1 MQSLIRSKSAG
12 VTGGRGT
19 AGAGPG
25 RDLLYGSRGVPAA
38 PTYRRPG
45 DLGPYEPCSSTPR
58 VRIVDSVETTP
69 EIGAIEEP
77 RRSRAWRT
85 PEVEARREI
94 RLSGR
99 GGLDMED
106 LVSMCELRCRKACN
120 LRSAAEDSEETCHSG
135 SSGGR
140 ARRYWKRGSPKPTAG
155 DAGAMD
161 TDPSPVRLWDS
172 GGHSEGYRIAYEQPL
187 ESEETARP
195 PTRANTAPE
204 PSLEHDAEAL
214 ERSARARTAPVA
226 RHTEPP
232 RNSMGDTPMA
242 EESEAP
248 GTAGRAG
255 SGGKHAACHCEQVSF
270 LMGKYP
276 RMGMDAIVH
285 RLHSLDNAKDSLEE
299 DLAGIMDDQSAAERN
314 MAELRAERDRYRE
327 NLELAL
333 EKQQRVADS
342 LLQLVEDMSGRLK
355 RLEELQ
361 PPTSVPEL
369 PAKPAAAELVER
381 VKTLKGAMGKPMGG
395 PAEAPYAPP
404 RVDPGALPFVP
415 MFSES
420 TMLGEQTAPAGSMRE
435 GHVTTDPRSLTVQM
449 SHAAQHLP
457 ITTTAH
463 AVYAEEEI
471 QSQKRT
477 MGSADRHGW
486 GHPGGNLWAK
496 DPNTGIWTAAGAS
509 PSRIPNPMG
518 SGPTGPHSMEER
530 DVRGVYSHPPATGGI
545 RLGGVVAGDVGDAIR
560 IDDLRG
566 IKIPY
571 YDGNPS
577 NLDDSI
583 LDWEDFAEEV
593 VGEMRG
599 APRDKW
605 VCRTFPNRLAQD
617 LKEELRDQ
625 IREGLIR
632 TEQACLQWFKDE
644 ERVDAPNQ
652 KLEDLWSI
660 PLPLDR
666 GELRVREWNRYLR
679 KYRRSLKLVED
690 WNEASEIRHLL
701 KDVLP
706 GHWKRRVEDE
716 EKKRAKKRVAV
727 RIMAAEDTH
736 AGIMEFFRRNLG
748 EPKRM
753 LGLKNA
759 VYVEVFGDTMGQR
772 LMRLNSVEWR
782 RGEQLRMQVI
792 LARMSLDKIV
802 KLITVELKLNA
813 KNEAHL
819 QDRQGYG
826 QRGHREDRHHREIQE
841 DTANSAEDGSGSGQ
855 DHWSREDHE
864 EAHFFAF
871 VAHNVRE
878 HGQDWSEWNRVGPK
892 KNREP
897 RRMGNPPLSFR
908 EYRSQHDGCWV
919 CYGKGNNQAHDH
931 RQCKVYE
938 ADKKA
943 YFAAHQE
950 KKPKEQRIADWNA
963 KGGDGGK
970 DQGKGQ
976 GKGRGRGYGGGPGQ
990 DRRVRSIEEVA
1001 EDMLRTLGEL
1011 KAQQRGGQS
1020 PGESQPE
1027 GAMGSQV

>member
-25 RDLLYGSRGVPAA
+25 RDLLYGSRGEPAA

-45 DLGPYEPCSSTPR
+45 DLGPYEPCPSTPR

-69 EIGAIEEP
+69 EIGAIEER

-85 PEVEARREI
+85 PEVEARREV
-94 RLSGR
+94 RHSGR

-106 LVSMCELRCRKACN
+106 LVSMCERRCRKACN
-120 LRSAAEDSEETCHSG
+120 LRSAVEDSDEACHSG

-140 ARRYWKRGSPKPTAG
+140 ARRYRKRGSPKRAAG

-172 GGHSEGYRIAYEQPL
+172 EHSEGYRTAYEQPS

-214 ERSARARTAPVA
+214 EMPARARTAPVA
-226 RHTEPP
+226 RHTEST
-232 RNSMGDTPMA
+232 RDSMGDTTMA

-248 GTAGRAG
+248 GTAGCAG
-255 SGGKHAACHCEQVSF
+255 SAGRHAECHCEHVSF

-276 RMGMDAIVH
+276 KMGMDVIVH
-285 RLHSLDNAKDSLEE
+285 RLDRLDNAKDGLEE
-299 DLAGIMDDQSAAERN
+299 DVAGILDDQSAVEKD
-314 MAELRAERDRYRE
+314 MTELRAERHRYRE

-333 EKQQRVADS
+333 EKQQGVVDN
-342 LLQLVEDMSGRLK
+342 LLHLVEDMSGRLK

-361 PPTSVPEL
+361 PLASGPEL
-369 PAKPAAAELVER
+369 PAKPAVAELVER
-381 VKTLKGAMGKPMGG
+381 VKTLKSAMDKPMGG

-404 RVDPGALPFVP
+404 RVDPGALPLVP

-420 TMLGEQTAPAGSMRE
+420 TMLGEHTAPAGSMQE

-449 SHAAQHLP
+449 SHAAQDLP
-457 ITTTAH
+457 ITTRAH

-471 QSQKRT
+471 QSQTMQGRT
-477 MGSADRHGW
+477 MGSADGHGR
-486 GHPGGNLWAK
+486 GRGGNLWAK
-496 DPNTGIWTAAGAS
+496 DPNTGIWTADGAS

-530 DVRGVYSHPPATGGI
+530 DVRAVYSHPPATGCI

-577 NLDDSI
+577 NLDDFI

-605 VCRTFPNRLAQD
+605 VCRTFPHPLAQD

-632 TEQACLQWFKDE
+632 TEQACLQWLEDE

-679 KYRRSLKLVED
+679 KYRRCLKLVED

-706 GHWKRRVEDE
+706 G
-716 EKKRAKKRVAV
+716 
-727 RIMAAEDTH
+727 
-736 AGIMEFFRRNLG
+736 N
-748 EPKRM
+748 
-753 LGLKNA
+753 
-759 VYVEVFGDTMGQR
+759 
-772 LMRLNSVEWR
+772 
-782 RGEQLRMQVI
+782 
-792 LARMSLDKIV
+792 
-802 KLITVELKLNA
+802 
-813 KNEAHL
+813 
-819 QDRQGYG
+819 
-826 QRGHREDRHHREIQE
+826 
-841 DTANSAEDGSGSGQ
+841 
-855 DHWSREDHE
+855 
-864 EAHFFAF
+864 
-871 VAHNVRE
+871 
-878 HGQDWSEWNRVGPK
+878 
-892 KNREP
+892 
-897 RRMGNPPLSFR
+897 
-908 EYRSQHDGCWV
+908 
-919 CYGKGNNQAHDH
+919 
-931 RQCKVYE
+931 
-938 ADKKA
+938 
-943 YFAAHQE
+943 
-950 KKPKEQRIADWNA
+950 
-963 KGGDGGK
+963 
-970 DQGKGQ
+970 
-976 GKGRGRGYGGGPGQ
+976 
-990 DRRVRSIEEVA
+990 
-1001 EDMLRTLGEL
+1001 
-1011 KAQQRGGQS
+1011 
-1020 PGESQPE
+1020 
-1027 GAMGSQV
+1027 

>member
-1 MQSLIRSKSAG
+1 
-12 VTGGRGT
+12 
-19 AGAGPG
+19 
-25 RDLLYGSRGVPAA
+25 
-38 PTYRRPG
+38 
-45 DLGPYEPCSSTPR
+45 
-58 VRIVDSVETTP
+58 
-69 EIGAIEEP
+69 
-77 RRSRAWRT
+77 
-85 PEVEARREI
+85 
-94 RLSGR
+94 
-99 GGLDMED
+99 MED
-106 LVSMCELRCRKACN
+106 LVSMCERRCRKACN
-120 LRSAAEDSEETCHSG
+120 LRSAAEDAEEACHSG
-135 SSGGR
+135 SSAGR
-140 ARRYWKRGSPKPTAG
+140 ARRYRKRGSPKSAAR

-161 TDPSPVRLWDS
+161 KDPSPVRLWESD
-172 GGHSEGYRIAYEQPL
+172 GHSEGYRTAYEQPS
-187 ESEETARP
+187 ESEETPAP
-195 PTRANTAPE
+195 IASAHTAPE
-204 PSLEHDAEAL
+204 PALKHDAEGL
-214 ERSARARTAPVA
+214 ERPARARTAPVP
-226 RHTEPP
+226 RHTEPETDAI
-232 RNSMGDTPMA
+232 GDTPMGD
-242 EESEAP
+242 ESEAP
-248 GTAGRAG
+248 GTDGCAG
-255 SGGKHAACHCEQVSF
+255 SGGRHAECHCEHVSF

-276 RMGMDAIVH
+276 KMGMDAIVH
-285 RLHSLDNAKDSLEE
+285 RLDRLDNAKDSLEE
-299 DLAGIMDDQSAAERN
+299 DVAGILDDQSAAEKD
-314 MAELRAERDRYRE
+314 MEELRAERDRYRE

-333 EKQQRVADS
+333 EKQQRVVDS
-342 LLQLVEDMSGRLK
+342 LVHLVEDMSGRLK

-361 PPTSVPEL
+361 PLASGPEL
-369 PAKPAAAELVER
+369 PAKPAAVELVER
-381 VKTLKGAMGKPMGG
+381 VKSLRSAMEKPMGG
-395 PAEAPYAPP
+395 PAQAPYAPP

-449 SHAAQHLP
+449 SHAAQDLP
-457 ITTTAH
+457 PTTNTH

-471 QSQKRT
+471 QSQTMQGRT
-477 MGSADRHGW
+477 MGSADRHGR

-496 DPNTGIWTAAGAS
+496 DPNTGIWTADGAS

-577 NLDDSI
+577 NLDDFV

-605 VCRTFPNRLAQD
+605 VCRTFPQRLAQD

-632 TEQACLQWFKDE
+632 TEQACLQWLEDE

-660 PLPLDR
+660 LLPLDR

-679 KYRRSLKLVED
+679 KYRRCLKLVED
-690 WNEASEIRHLL
+690 WNEASEMRHLL

-706 GHWKRRVEDE
+706 GNWKRRVEDE

-727 RIMAAEDTH
+727 RIMAAEGTH
-736 AGIMEFFRRNLG
+736 AGIMEFSRRNLG
-748 EPKRM
+748 EPNRM

-759 VYVEVFGDTMGQR
+759 VYVEVIRDSMGQR
-772 LMRLNSVEWR
+772 LLRLNNVEWR

-792 LARMSLDKIV
+792 FARMSLDEIV
-802 KLITVELKLNA
+802 KYITVELKLNA
-813 KNEAHL
+813 KNEAHV
-819 QDRQGYG
+819 QDRHGHG

-855 DHWSREDHE
+855 DHWTGSRGDHE
-864 EAHFFAF
+864 EAHFFGF
-871 VAHNVRE
+871 VAHNVRN
-878 HGQDWSEWNRVGPK
+878 HGQDRSRWSRVGPK
-892 KNREP
+892 KSREP
-897 RRMGNPPLSFR
+897 RRIGNPPLSFR

-919 CYGKGNNQAHDH
+919 CYGKGDNHAHDQ

-943 YFAAHQE
+943 YFAAHPE
-950 KKPKEQRIADWNA
+950 KKPKEQRISDWKA

-970 DQGKGQ
+970 GEGKGQ
-976 GKGRGRGYGGGPGQ
+976 GKRGGIGYGGGPGQ

-1001 EDMLRTLGEL
+1001 EDMLRTLEEL

-1020 PGESQPE
+1020 PGGSQPE
-1027 GAMGSQV
+1027 GAAGSQV

>member
-1 MQSLIRSKSAG
+1 
-12 VTGGRGT
+12 
-19 AGAGPG
+19 
-25 RDLLYGSRGVPAA
+25 
-38 PTYRRPG
+38 
-45 DLGPYEPCSSTPR
+45 
-58 VRIVDSVETTP
+58 
-69 EIGAIEEP
+69 
-77 RRSRAWRT
+77 
-85 PEVEARREI
+85 
-94 RLSGR
+94 
-99 GGLDMED
+99 MED
-106 LVSMCELRCRKACN
+106 LVSMCERRCRKPCN
-120 LRSAAEDSEETCHSG
+120 LRSAAEDSDEACHSG

-140 ARRYWKRGSPKPTAG
+140 ARRYRKRGSPKSAAR

-161 TDPSPVRLWDS
+161 TDPSPVRLWES
-172 GGHSEGYRIAYEQPL
+172 EGHSEGYRTAHEPPSEPEMSAPIA
-187 ESEETARP
+187 
-195 PTRANTAPE
+195 RAHTAPE
-204 PSLEHDAEAL
+204 PALQHDAEGL
-214 ERSARARTAPVA
+214 ERPARARTAPVP
-226 RHTEPP
+226 RHTGPETDAI
-232 RNSMGDTPMA
+232 GDTPMGD
-242 EESEAP
+242 ESEVP
-248 GTAGRAG
+248 GTAGCAE
-255 SGGKHAACHCEQVSF
+255 SGGKHAACHCEHVSF

-276 RMGMDAIVH
+276 KMGKM
-285 RLHSLDNAKDSLEE
+285 R
-299 DLAGIMDDQSAAERN
+299 
-314 MAELRAERDRYRE
+314 
-327 NLELAL
+327 
-333 EKQQRVADS
+333 
-342 LLQLVEDMSGRLK
+342 
-355 RLEELQ
+355 RLEERQ
-361 PPTSVPEL
+361 PLASGPEL
-369 PAKPAAAELVER
+369 PAKPAAVELVER
-381 VKTLKGAMGKPMGG
+381 VKTLRSAMEKPMGG

-415 MFSES
+415 LFRES
-420 TMLGEQTAPAGSMRE
+420 TMLGEHTAPAGSRRE
-435 GHVTTDPRSLTVQM
+435 GHVTTDPRSLTAQM
-449 SHAAQHLP
+449 SHAAQDVPL
-457 ITTTAH
+457 TTNM
-463 AVYAEEEI
+463 AVYAEEKIEI
-471 QSQKRT
+471 QNQTMQGRT
-477 MGSADRHGW
+477 MGSADGHGR
-486 GHPGGNLWAK
+486 GHPSGNLWAK
-496 DPNTGIWTAAGAS
+496 DPNTGIWTADGAN

-577 NLDDSI
+577 NLDGFI

-605 VCRTFPNRLAQD
+605 VCRTFPHRLAQD

-632 TEQACLQWFKDE
+632 TEQACLQWLEDE

-679 KYRRSLKLVED
+679 KYRRCLKLVED

-706 GHWKRRVEDE
+706 GNWKRRVEDE
-716 EKKRAKKRVAV
+716 EKKRAKKRMAV

-748 EPKRM
+748 EPNRM

-759 VYVEVFGDTMGQR
+759 VYVEVFGDSMGQR
-772 LMRLNSVEWR
+772 LLRLNNVEWR
-782 RGEQLRMQVI
+782 RGEPLRMQVI
-792 LARMSLDKIV
+792 FARMSLDEIV
-802 KLITVELKLNA
+802 KYITVELKLNA
-813 KNEAHL
+813 KNEAHV
-819 QDRQGYG
+819 QDRHGHG
-826 QRGHREDRHHREIQE
+826 QRGHREDRHQREIQE

-871 VAHNVRE
+871 VAHNVRN
-878 HGQDWSEWNRVGPK
+878 HGQDRSRWSQVGPK
-892 KNREP
+892 KNKEP
-897 RRMGNPPLSFR
+897 RRIGNPPLSFR

-919 CYGKGNNQAHDH
+919 CYGKGNNHAHDH

-943 YFAAHQE
+943 YFAAHPE
-950 KKPKEQRIADWNA
+950 EKPKEQRISDWKA

-970 DQGKGQ
+970 GQGKGQ
-976 GKGRGRGYGGGPGQ
+976 GKGGGRGYGGGPGQ

-1001 EDMLRTLGEL
+1001 EDMLRTLEEL

-1020 PGESQPE
+1020 PGGSQPE
-1027 GAMGSQV
+1027 GAAGSQV

>member
-1 MQSLIRSKSAG
+1 
-12 VTGGRGT
+12 
-19 AGAGPG
+19 
-25 RDLLYGSRGVPAA
+25 
-38 PTYRRPG
+38 
-45 DLGPYEPCSSTPR
+45 
-58 VRIVDSVETTP
+58 
-69 EIGAIEEP
+69 
-77 RRSRAWRT
+77 
-85 PEVEARREI
+85 
-94 RLSGR
+94 
-99 GGLDMED
+99 MED
-106 LVSMCELRCRKACN
+106 LVSMCERRCRKAWN
-120 LRSAAEDSEETCHSG
+120 LRSAAEDPEEACYSG

-140 ARRYWKRGSPKPTAG
+140 ARRYRKRESPKPAAG
-155 DAGAMD
+155 DAGAMY
-161 TDPSPVRLWDS
+161 TDPSPVRLWES
-172 GGHSEGYRIAYEQPL
+172 EGHSDGYRTCFPS
-187 ESEETARP
+187 ESEEMSAPTAR
-195 PTRANTAPE
+195 AHTAPE
-204 PSLEHDAEAL
+204 PALEHDAEGL
-214 ERSARARTAPVA
+214 ELPARARTVPVP
-226 RHTEPP
+226 RHTGPE
-232 RNSMGDTPMA
+232 MDAVGDTPMGDK
-242 EESEAP
+242 SEAL
-248 GTAGRAG
+248 GTAGCAG
-255 SGGKHAACHCEQVSF
+255 SGGRQAECHCEHVSF

-276 RMGMDAIVH
+276 KMGMDAIVH
-285 RLHSLDNAKDSLEE
+285 RLDNLDNAKDGLEE
-299 DLAGIMDDQSAAERN
+299 DVAGILDDQSAAEKD
-314 MAELRAERDRYRE
+314 MEELRAEQDQYRV
-327 NLELAL
+327 NLKLAL
-333 EKQQRVADS
+333 EKQQRVVDS
-342 LLQLVEDMSGRLK
+342 FLHLVEDMSGRLK

-361 PPTSVPEL
+361 PLASGPEL
-369 PAKPAAAELVER
+369 PAKPAAAELVQR
-381 VKTLKGAMGKPMGG
+381 VKTLRSAMDKPMGG
-395 PAEAPYAPP
+395 LAEAPYAPP

-420 TMLGEQTAPAGSMRE
+420 TMLGEHTAPAGSMRE

-449 SHAAQHLP
+449 SHAAQDLL

-471 QSQKRT
+471 QSQTMQGRT
-477 MGSADRHGW
+477 MGSADGHGR

-496 DPNTGIWTAAGAS
+496 DPNTGIWTADGAS

-518 SGPTGPHSMEER
+518 SGRTGPHSMEER
-530 DVRGVYSHPPATGGI
+530 DVRGVYSHPPATGDI
-545 RLGGVVAGDVGDAIR
+545 PLCGVVAGDVGEAIR

-577 NLDDSI
+577 NLDDFI

-605 VCRTFPNRLAQD
+605 VCRTFPHRLARD

-625 IREGLIR
+625 IREGLIC
-632 TEQACLQWFKDE
+632 TEQACPQWLEDE

-679 KYRRSLKLVED
+679 KYRRCLKLVED
-690 WNEASEIRHLL
+690 WNEASDIRHLL
-701 KDVLP
+701 KGFLP
-706 GHWKRRVEDE
+706 GNWKRRVVDE

-748 EPKRM
+748 EPNRM

-759 VYVEVFGDTMGQR
+759 VYVEVFGDSMGQR
-772 LMRLNSVEWR
+772 LLRLNNVEWR
-782 RGEQLRMQVI
+782 RGEPLRMQVI
-792 LARMSLDKIV
+792 FARMSLDEIV
-802 KLITVELKLNA
+802 EYITVELKLNA
-813 KNEAHL
+813 KNEAHV
-819 QDRQGYG
+819 QDRHGHG

-841 DTANSAEDGSGSGQ
+841 DTANSAEDGGGSGQ
-855 DHWSREDHE
+855 DHWTGSWEDHE

-871 VAHNVRE
+871 VAHNVRN
-878 HGQDWSEWNRVGPK
+878 HGQDRPRWSRVGPK

-897 RRMGNPPLSFR
+897 RSIGNPPLSFR

-919 CYGKGNNQAHDH
+919 CFGKGNNHAHDH

-943 YFAAHQE
+943 YFAAHPE
-950 KKPKEQRIADWNA
+950 KKPKEQRISDWKA
-963 KGGDGGK
+963 KGGDR
-970 DQGKGQ
+970 GKGQ
-976 GKGRGRGYGGGPGQ
+976 GKAQGKGGGRGYGGGPGQ

-1001 EDMLRTLGEL
+1001 EDMMRTLEEE

-1020 PGESQPE
+1020 PGGSQPE
-1027 GAMGSQV
+1027 GAAGSQV